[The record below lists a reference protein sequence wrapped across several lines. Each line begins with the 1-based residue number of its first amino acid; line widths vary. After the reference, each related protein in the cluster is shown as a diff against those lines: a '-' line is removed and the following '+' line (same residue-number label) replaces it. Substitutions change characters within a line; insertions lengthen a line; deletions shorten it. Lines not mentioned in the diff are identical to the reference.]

1 MKIWLYAFG
10 IVALLS
16 MSASGHEPI
25 NYQKQVRQFPDN
37 KSWQKDF
44 TYEVNEYC
52 YDGVVYVR
60 MSDVRSGRFA
70 ISSAKFDRNTKQ
82 VVTCK

>member
-1 MKIWLYAFG
+1 MKTWLYAFG

-16 MSASGHEPI
+16 ISASGHEPV
-25 NYQKQVRQFPDN
+25 NYKKQVRQFPGN
-37 KSWQKDF
+37 SSWQKDW

-52 YDGVVYVR
+52 YDGVVYFR
-60 MSDVRSGRFA
+60 MSDENSGRFSL
-70 ISSAKFDRNTKQ
+70 SSAKFDRNTKQ